1 MSKRRAPLRTT
12 EPLRAKGRAKGAAK
26 PPRRERRDVARA
38 SRSSRTAQGD
48 APVTSGAKKKG
59 AHRLTK
65 ALIGVGL
72 IATALGVGGA
82 WVLRQPY
89 LRVQHVTVLGARH
102 ESVSAVL
109 QASGLESHPSMFS
122 VSSGAIGRNLSS
134 LPWVKGATVT
144 ERWPNSVTL
153 TVHERSPVAV
163 AFNAKHQLQFVD
175 ELGRDLGPAPLHANY
190 PTLVFVHPRASTW
203 PFARAG
209 IGAALVAAQLP
220 RAFSAQV
227 SQIMVDASGVVRL
240 KMTTPVTFVLGPP
253 IELRDKFVAI
263 ASVIAHSTL
272 GPGDVV
278 DVTVPGELAVT
289 GPAPS

>member
-1 MSKRRAPLRTT
+1 M
-12 EPLRAKGRAKGAAK
+12 
-26 PPRRERRDVARA
+26 
-38 SRSSRTAQGD
+38 
-48 APVTSGAKKKG
+48 KKG

-65 ALIGVGL
+65 TLIGTGL
-72 IATALGVGGA
+72 TVSVLVVGGA
-82 WVLRQPY
+82 WALRQPF

-102 ESVSAVL
+102 ESVNQVL

-122 VSSGAIGRNLSS
+122 LTSATVGRNLSS
-134 LPWVKGATVT
+134 LPWVKSVTVT

-153 TVHERSPVAV
+153 TVHETSPVAV

-175 ELGRDLGPAPLHANY
+175 GQGRDLGPAPLHANY
-190 PTLVFVHPRASTW
+190 PTLVYLHPRATTW
-203 PFARAG
+203 PFERAG
-209 IGAALVAAQLP
+209 VGAALVAARLP

-227 SQIMVDASGVVRL
+227 SQITVDASGVVGL
-240 KMTTPVTFVLGPP
+240 KMTTPVTFILGAPVG
-253 IELRDKFVAI
+253 LRDKFVAI

-289 GPAPS
+289 GPSPS